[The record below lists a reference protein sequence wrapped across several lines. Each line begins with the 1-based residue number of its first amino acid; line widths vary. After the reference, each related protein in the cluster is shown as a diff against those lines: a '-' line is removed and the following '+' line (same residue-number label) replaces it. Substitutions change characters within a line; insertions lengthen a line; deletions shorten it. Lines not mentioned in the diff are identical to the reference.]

1 MQAAASRRR
10 QGTTLV
16 VAAAVTAAAAAA
28 AAAAPADGAAAAAAV
43 WRLWAGRGG
52 PPRLRATSQLR
63 PDCAQRRA
71 TGSRHCDAS
80 DCPWYPL
87 ALQREPANAVA
98 AWAAATEWVA
108 LAADA
113 AGWGVRAAV
122 QGGNRPRTA
131 CGHAQPA
138 ATQLPASTP
147 ATVDVAVAA
156 AAAATA
162 ASRMEARNQVH
173 VIAAIAA
180 VVGAVA
186 KHHAAPT
193 LVGELLCDAETD
205 CAVANFAHLMHL
217 DPSRGPAARPQQS
230 ALPRAAAAAHLA
242 AAVAERVRVDLL
254 AESESG
260 AQLCLA
266 SWLGAQPL
274 LQAWPGQVAAGCLQS

>member
-1 MQAAASRRR
+1 M
-10 QGTTLV
+10 
-16 VAAAVTAAAAAA
+16 
-28 AAAAPADGAAAAAAV
+28 
-43 WRLWAGRGG
+43 
-52 PPRLRATSQLR
+52 
-63 PDCAQRRA
+63 
-71 TGSRHCDAS
+71 
-80 DCPWYPL
+80 
-87 ALQREPANAVA
+87 A

-254 AESESG
+254 AESESVPRFTESTVG
-260 AQLCLA
+260 NCF
-266 SWLGAQPL
+266 SRLGVRMQGEHARPSYS
-274 LQAWPGQVAAGCLQS
+274 QSLHHCVWQSKH